1 LYQQAEQACAQK
13 QYLHAA
19 HLLERLCATP
29 GLSAAEV
36 AFCRQQRNICLRDAG
51 VLPASAPTSTTPVL
65 PPATADCG
73 PRALALVCQQLGV
86 SVSVE
91 RLRPLAATTQKGTSL
106 EGLAKAARALGLKAE
121 GVQVSREALAE
132 IETPA
137 VAWVNGNHYISV
149 QSVKGEGEQGTAVI
163 HDPNA
168 ASEQTIPQ
176 EQLLRQ
182 CSGYL
187 LLVHR

>member
-13 QYLHAA
+13 QYLQAA

-29 GLSAAEV
+29 GLSAADV
-36 AFCRQQRNICLRDAG
+36 AFCQQQRNLCLRDAG
-51 VLPASAPTSTTPVL
+51 VLKARPSVSAPAAL
-65 PPATADCG
+65 PPANADCG

-86 SVSVE
+86 SVSGE
-91 RLRPLAATTQKGTSL
+91 RLRQLAGTTAKGTSM
-106 EGLAKAARALGLKAE
+106 EGLAKAAKALGLKAA
-121 GVQVSREALAE
+121 GVQISREALAQ

-137 VAWVNGNHYISV
+137 IAWVNGNHYIAALSV
-149 QSVKGEGEQGTAVI
+149 RGEGEQGTAVI

-168 ASEQTIPQ
+168 ASEQTISQ

-182 CSGYL
+182 CTGYL